1 MLLECFYWWLWKN
14 DKNVNFNFVNFYFLC
29 ALFNKHA
36 TALTKENERL
46 TFIPINLFK
55 RLKTKPVWHWSRH
68 SEQKKPARWSNRKSI
83 EISRESRENREDK
96 AQPEPTKCNDVRE
109 NSVPLTE
116 WPYEEAV
123 RTEKTKGKKSF
134 RHPALSCEIVQCS
147 SDKLRA
153 RVKYQ
158 GYESPIR
165 AGTGCVTVVHTHN
178 RPPDGWSRLTNPLIA
193 EDLQQSELSSLS
205 AGHPTTGCQ

>member
-109 NSVPLTE
+109 ILFHWLSDPMRKQSALKKQKVKNHSDIQHYPVRLFSVQVTNWGLGWNT
-116 WPYEEAV
+116 
-123 RTEKTKGKKSF
+123 RDT
-134 RHPALSCEIVQCS
+134 RVQ
-147 SDKLRA
+147 LE
-153 RVKYQ
+153 RVL
-158 GYESPIR
+158 G
-165 AGTGCVTVVHTHN
+165 V
-178 RPPDGWSRLTNPLIA
+178 
-193 EDLQQSELSSLS
+193 
-205 AGHPTTGCQ
+205 